1 MESGNAR
8 AGSRKRPGYAGS
20 SLQSTHRRGIPSI
33 PGHGFSEAL
42 QLSGKHP
49 DIGLVVVD
57 LHTCVRLSG
66 VEMAG
71 EMRQRLNN
79 SHYILTSS
87 DWDALGPACPDD
99 MTMLRKPY
107 GKVELLRA
115 VRRGVARRKERRRF
129 SVPKRPNRRRA

>member
-1 MESGNAR
+1 MHVLVVENDLDTRDLLYKALID
-8 AGSRKRPGYAGS
+8 AGYEVSQAK
-20 SLQSTHRRGIPSI
+20 
-33 PGHGFSEAL
+33 GFSEAL
-42 QLSGKHP
+42 QLSGQHP

-66 VEMAG
+66 AEMASK
-71 EMRQRLNN
+71 MRQRLSN

-87 DWDALGPACPDD
+87 DWDALEPPCPDD

-115 VRRGVARRKERRRF
+115 VRRGVARGNERRRF
-129 SVPKRPNRRRA
+129 STPKYPNRRRA

>member
-1 MESGNAR
+1 MHVLVVENDLDTRDLLYKALVD
-8 AGSRKRPGYAGS
+8 AGYEVSQAK
-20 SLQSTHRRGIPSI
+20 
-33 PGHGFSEAL
+33 GFSEAL
-42 QLSGKHP
+42 QLSGEHP

-57 LHTCVRLSG
+57 LHACVRLSG
-66 VEMAG
+66 IEMAG

-87 DWDALGPACPDD
+87 DWDALAPACPDD

-115 VRRGVARRKERRRF
+115 VRRGVARRNDKRRF
-129 SVPKRPNRRRA
+129 SAPKSPDRRRA